1 MKNTIVFLFF
11 LIPFFACKKSGL
23 KEPFPEKINSNLKFF
38 GFTLID
44 VGWDEPGDKS
54 SKTNYTDE
62 ISNFSNIADILITEP
77 SVNIIDK
84 VEYMNSLGVKPI
96 LHLNDMFFEQK
107 STGGEKSG
115 VVLGLR
121 SDYQQRWNEFVTAN
135 NWTVNYSKIHSFYI
149 GEEPAWNSIPESEF
163 KAACDYA
170 KATVPQVPIMLIE
183 AYLAIDY
190 LYAPP
195 SVDYVGFDHY
205 FLPSSTKSSIY
216 LSEHQTMKS
225 RLLSHQ
231 KIFLVADAHWIKILH
246 GSAGISKND
255 MDVIAR
261 EYYKFANTDTCIA
274 GILGYFWPSG
284 FDRKG
289 SIGARELP
297 KHVKKEYEKI
307 GKAITGK

>member
-1 MKNTIVFLFF
+1 MNKLNLLFIFLS
-11 LIPFFACKKSGL
+11 LLCGCKKSGL
-23 KEPFPEKINSNLKFF
+23 KEPFPEKTNNNLKYF

-54 SKTNYTDE
+54 SKINYTDE
-62 ISNFSNIADILITEP
+62 VSNFCNIADILVTEP
-77 SVNIIDK
+77 SANIMDR

-96 LHLNDMFFEQK
+96 LHLNDMFFEKK
-107 STGGEKSG
+107 SSGGGRSG
-115 VVLGLR
+115 VILGLR
-121 SDYQQRWNEFVTAN
+121 NDYQQRWDEFIAAN
-135 NWTVNYSKIHSFYI
+135 NLTGNFSKIHSFYI
-149 GEEPAWNSIPESEF
+149 GEEPAWNSIPEAEF
-163 KAACDYA
+163 KMACDYA

-190 LYAPP
+190 LYAPA

-216 LSEHQTMKS
+216 LSEHETLKS
-225 RLLSHQ
+225 RILSHQ
-231 KIFLVADAHWIKILH
+231 KIFLVADTHWIKILH

-255 MDVIAR
+255 MDFIAR
-261 EYYKFANTDTCIA
+261 EYYKFANTDTSIV

-284 FDRKG
+284 FDKKG
-289 SIGARELP
+289 STGARGLP
-297 KHVKKEYEKI
+297 NHVKKEYEKI